1 MSLPPGYLLVILGL
15 AALALFAL
23 SWRNRLIRDPVTG
36 CTRAWWLTAEAKTL
50 LEQLRLNEG
59 QMPALPRWPGPVPR
73 RGMLV
78 VRIDPPAGIADAARY
93 SLHLERHTGRYWL
106 KQRGGIL
113 GGLIVFGPGS
123 VDKGEVFR

>member
-1 MSLPPGYLLVILGL
+1 MSLPPDYLLPLLGL
-15 AALALFAL
+15 AALVLYALT
-23 SWRNRLIRDPVTG
+23 WRNRLIRDPVTG
-36 CTRAWWLTAEAKTL
+36 RTRAWWLTADAKAL
-50 LEQLRLNEG
+50 IEQLRLNG
-59 QMPALPRWPGPVPR
+59 GHMPELPRWPGPVPR

-93 SLHLERHTGRYWL
+93 SLHLERRTGRYWL

>member
-1 MSLPPGYLLVILGL
+1 MSLPPDYLLPLLGL
-15 AALALFAL
+15 AALVLYALT
-23 SWRNRLIRDPVTG
+23 WRNRLIRDPVTG
-36 CTRAWWLTAEAKTL
+36 RTRAWWLTAEAKAL
-50 LEQLRLNEG
+50 IEQLGLNGGHLPE
-59 QMPALPRWPGPVPR
+59 LPRWPGPVPR

-93 SLHLERHTGRYWL
+93 SLHLERRTGRYWL
-106 KQRGGIL
+106 KQRGGVL